1 MKIRFEAQPEPS
13 NARRP
18 LVRIARVF
26 ILLGVW
32 FLVGL
37 AGLCV
42 WAKMIA

>member
-1 MKIRFEAQPEPS
+1 MSKIRFVEGPPPAS
-13 NARRP
+13 NP
-18 LVRIARVF
+18 LVRVARVF

-42 WAKMIA
+42 WAKLTA